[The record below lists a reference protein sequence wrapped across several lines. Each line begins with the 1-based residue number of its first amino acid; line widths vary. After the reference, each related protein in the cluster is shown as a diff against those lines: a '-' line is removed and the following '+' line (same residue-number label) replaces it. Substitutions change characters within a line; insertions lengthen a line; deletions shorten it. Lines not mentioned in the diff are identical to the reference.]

1 MADQRFFERKYPEI
15 DQLVMVQVKRVAE
28 MGAYVSLLEYS
39 NVEGMILLSELSKRR
54 IRSVTKL
61 IRVGRFEVCS
71 VLRVDV
77 EKGYIDLSKKR
88 VNAEDAAIFEE
99 EYARSKAVHSIM
111 RHVSSQTSV
120 PLLELC
126 EKISWPLYKKY
137 PHALDGLKAAVA
149 DASVLDEL
157 KLTPEVLE
165 ALMAGVRRRLT
176 PQACKLRARIEV
188 QCFEFAGVEAVKRA
202 LHAGLK
208 VSTEELEVKIKLV
221 APPQYVLLAQCMDRE
236 AGTAKLEQAIALVK
250 ESIES
255 EGGQFTLKAK
265 PEVVGDHD
273 DGLGVLQKTEDDS
286 SDDGDSDESEE
297 QDETMGFE
305 LTEEEILK
313 QTGGKKKEDEDED

>member
-1 MADQRFFERKYPEI
+1 
-15 DQLVMVQVKRVAE
+15 
-28 MGAYVSLLEYS
+28 
-39 NVEGMILLSELSKRR
+39 
-54 IRSVTKL
+54 
-61 IRVGRFEVCS
+61 VGRFEVCS
-71 VLRVDV
+71 VLRVDH

-88 VNAEDAAIFEE
+88 VSAEDAAIFEE

-111 RHVSSQTSV
+111 RHVSSQTNV

-126 EKISWPLYKKY
+126 EKISWPLYRKY
-137 PHALDGLKAAVA
+137 THALDGLKASVA
-149 DASVLDEL
+149 DQSVLDEL
-157 KLTPEVLE
+157 KLSPEVME

-176 PQACKLRARIEV
+176 PQQCKLRARIEV
-188 QCFEFAGVEAVKRA
+188 QCFEFEGVEAVKRA
-202 LHAGLK
+202 LNAGLK
-208 VSTEELEVKIKLV
+208 VSTDELEVKIKLV

-236 AGTAKLEQAIALVK
+236 AGTAKLEAAIALVK

-273 DGLGVLQKTEDDS
+273 DGLGVLQKTGEDDS
-286 SDDGDSDESEE
+286 SSDGDSDESEE

-305 LTEEEILK
+305 LTEEEIIK